1 MVRSEERKR
10 EMIERSPQLVPIR
23 GALVPPPCARSL
35 SRRMDVRREGEGDA
49 VCAFVGEKNER
60 REREG
65 GLKMETKVVLHW
77 TNLFIAIGFFLFSES
92 LFGFEPVIFF
102 KY

>member
-1 MVRSEERKR
+1 MCGERERETRFVPLWERKMRGER
-10 EMIERSPQLVPIR
+10 E
-23 GALVPPPCARSL
+23 
-35 SRRMDVRREGEGDA
+35 
-49 VCAFVGEKNER
+49 